1 MSKDTLHGESGWAVE
16 TSELESESPMT
27 SFLSQNV
34 YESSK
39 SQEHKLVMTHITE
52 GRRKLCVLAK
62 VDEERMWKCLVSA
75 KGQEGRE
82 GSCTILSAGQLL
94 EFTTCFYEPYGD

>member
-1 MSKDTLHGESGWAVE
+1 MLKATLRLGSGWVVE

-27 SFLSQNV
+27 SFLSQNL
-34 YESSK
+34 YESSR
-39 SQEHKLVMTHITE
+39 SQEQKLVVTQIME
-52 GRRKLCVLAK
+52 GMKLCVLAK

-82 GSCTILSAGQLL
+82 GPTLSPQLDSCWSLQLAFMSPT
-94 EFTTCFYEPYGD
+94 EN